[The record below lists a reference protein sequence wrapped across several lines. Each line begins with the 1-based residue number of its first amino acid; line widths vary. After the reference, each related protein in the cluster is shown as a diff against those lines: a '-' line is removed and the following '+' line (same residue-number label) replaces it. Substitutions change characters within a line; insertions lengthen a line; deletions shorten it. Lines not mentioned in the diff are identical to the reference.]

1 MFNASLLWVKSKQ
14 VFLKIQAGTGDN
26 LLEERRARHGMP
38 GQRHG
43 PVQGKLHPRRGAGIE
58 LPASLRQGLRQG
70 RLLRHPERN
79 VVESKDPVG
88 GRIPL
93 ARTPL
98 LTTPSAGGQ
107 HLGACS
113 LVRMATKV
121 GPQTPAPQRPAHPG
135 CCSSSIRFSSDFF
148 STSSSVNSSL
158 LKKNVFVPRSFSE
171 APKW

>member
-1 MFNASLLWVKSKQ
+1 MQKLGVGKSYGRNDYARHRTPRVGK
-14 VFLKIQAGTGDN
+14 KRKG
-26 LLEERRARHGMP
+26 LLENPAGHGRQPPPRRHPGGLRRLLPVVHLPARMHRHRRRARHELL

-43 PVQGKLHPRRGAGIE
+43 PVQGKLHPRRGAGIK
-58 LPASLRQGLRQG
+58 LPTSLRHHLRQG
-70 RLLRHPERN
+70 RHHAAFVILR
-79 VVESKDPVG
+79 G

-121 GPQTPAPQRPAHPG
+121 GPQTPAPQRPAY
-135 CCSSSIRFSSDFF
+135 FA
-148 STSSSVNSSL
+148 
-158 LKKNVFVPRSFSE
+158 KKYC
-171 APKW
+171 

>member
-1 MFNASLLWVKSKQ
+1 
-14 VFLKIQAGTGDN
+14 
-26 LLEERRARHGMP
+26 MP

-58 LPASLRQGLRQG
+58 LPTSLRQRFLRE
-70 RLLRHPERN
+70 RRHTTL
-79 VVESKDPVG
+79 VILSG
-88 GRIPL
+88 GSLPL

-121 GPQTPAPQRPAHPG
+121 GPQTPAPQRPA
-135 CCSSSIRFSSDFF
+135 CFRKKLLLN
-148 STSSSVNSSL
+148 VKKRRL
-158 LKKNVFVPRSFSE
+158 LKKNKVFLRKTTCLQNVIIILIQFRFF
-171 APKW
+171 